1 MHRRT
6 APTESRRMVSRVAN
20 SVYLGATRRVDP
32 ASTHLQPVRASA
44 RGKSLEPIACPMLS
58 YVDDLVLLDADGGTL
73 LETTDGPHPVDYPAS
88 LLVQFLDRHPAFIPA
103 PVKNPHEFPVSWFG
117 FDIRNTLH
125 TLALMA
131 MRARV
136 SGACLPWQ
144 LWWTRYP
151 ETPLFLDPFEML
163 MPSAFRVVNGFNV
176 AHLCKYLDLPVVG
189 VDSEP
194 SARDMASLARS
205 LVLISGVFDER
216 CPIVADT
223 EA

>member
-1 MHRRT
+1 M
-6 APTESRRMVSRVAN
+6 SRGVN
-20 SVYLGATRRVDP
+20 SVFLGATRRVDP
-32 ASTHLQPVRASA
+32 SSMHLQPEKVSA

-58 YVDDLVLLDADGGTL
+58 YVDDLVLLDARGDTL
-73 LETTDGPHPVDYPAS
+73 LETTGGPHPVDHTAS
-88 LLVQFLDRHPAFIPA
+88 LLVQFLDHHPAFIPT

-125 TLALMA
+125 TLALTA
-131 MRARV
+131 MRACAY
-136 SGACLPWQ
+136 GACLPWQ

-176 AHLCKYLDLPVVG
+176 VHLCKYLNLPVVD
-189 VDSEP
+189 VDGKP
-194 SARDMASLARS
+194 SARAMASLARS

-216 CPIVADT
+216 CPTVADT